1 MRYPLRQWPSAG
13 RIRIVSVMKA
23 RSYLAQQ
30 EARDRYMTN
39 QSSVGGHLSFPKIPS
54 GRIRA
59 MRENQGIIHRDA
71 CDAPSAW
78 DVCRKPVQVAAPA

>member
-39 QSSVGGHLSFPKIPS
+39 QSSVGGAPPKGNIELVPKKKVLDFKLPPRLEQA
-54 GRIRA
+54 GDQRLEQMEDGKHHA
-59 MRENQGIIHRDA
+59 G
-71 CDAPSAW
+71 
-78 DVCRKPVQVAAPA
+78 